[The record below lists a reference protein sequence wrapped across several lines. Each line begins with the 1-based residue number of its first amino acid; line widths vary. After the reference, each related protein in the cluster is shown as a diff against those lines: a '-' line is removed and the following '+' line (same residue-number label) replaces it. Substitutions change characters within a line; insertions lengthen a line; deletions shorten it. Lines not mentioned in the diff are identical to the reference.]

1 MDSTP
6 RRLHAMLRALGVTRG
21 DKTMLRRTCIAAF
34 ALASATLAAPAA
46 MAADIDI
53 GLLGQFS
60 GPYSWWGKEYQRGV
74 ELWMAANNGGKVG
87 AHTLKVLERD
97 EGGTNPQRSR
107 QLAQELVVRDKV
119 QYLLGGTFTP
129 TVLGVT
135 DIANQAKT
143 PFVVLNSGTSMV
155 TTRSQYF
162 VRVGFTQWTV
172 SVPLVQYAVE
182 QGVKNA
188 AILVA
193 DFAPGHDGLEAY
205 GKTFTKLGGTVSGE
219 IKVPL
224 GTTDFSSYLQRV
236 RDLKPQAV
244 FMFMPVGPMSAGFV
258 KAWKERELDKAGI
271 TLYATTET
279 MESDLP
285 AIGDSALGLI
295 TALHYGP
302 YIDSPQNKA
311 FVAAYKAKYG
321 KDEVPSIASV
331 AAWDGMRVIAE
342 MVRATNGAADGDKAV
357 AAAKGFKWDS
367 PRGAV
372 SIDAKT
378 REIVNNVYIRRVEK
392 IDGQLG
398 NKPFKTYPA
407 VKEPWHELNP

>member
-1 MDSTP
+1 M
-6 RRLHAMLRALGVTRG
+6 RARS
-21 DKTMLRRTCIAAF
+21 CIAAF
-34 ALASATLAAPAA
+34 ALALAAAAAPASR
-46 MAADIDI
+46 AADIDI

-87 AHTLKVLERD
+87 AHQLKVLERD

-135 DIANQAKT
+135 EIATQAKT

-155 TTRSQYF
+155 TTKSPYF

-193 DFAPGHDGLEAY
+193 DYAPGHDGLEAY
-205 GKTFTKLGGTVSGE
+205 GKTFAKLGGTVSAE

-236 RDLKPQAV
+236 RDAKPQAV
-244 FMFMPVGPMSAGFV
+244 FLFMPVGPMSAGFV
-258 KAWKERELDKAGI
+258 KAFKERELDKAGI
-271 TLYATTET
+271 ALYATTET

-285 AIGDSALGLI
+285 AIGDSALGLV
-295 TALHYGP
+295 TALHYTP
-302 YIDSPQNKA
+302 YLDNAANKR

-321 KDEVPSIASV
+321 KDEMPSIASV
-331 AAWDGMRVIAE
+331 AAWDGMGLIAE
-342 MVRATNGAADGDKAV
+342 MVRATNGTADGDKAL

-367 PRGAV
+367 PRGAL

-378 REIVNNVYIRRVEK
+378 REIVNNVYIRKVEK

-398 NKPFKTYPA
+398 NKPFKTYPS

>member
-1 MDSTP
+1 
-6 RRLHAMLRALGVTRG
+6 
-21 DKTMLRRTCIAAF
+21 MLRRTCLAAF
-34 ALASATLAAPAA
+34 ALAASAATAPAA

-60 GPYSWWGKEYQRGV
+60 GPYSWWGKEYKRGI
-74 ELWMAANNGGKVG
+74 ELWLDANGGGKVG

-135 DIANQAKT
+135 DIANQAKV

-155 TTRSQYF
+155 TTKSPYF

-172 SVPLVQYAVE
+172 SVPLVQFAVE

-193 DFAPGHDGLEAY
+193 DYAPGHDGLEAY
-205 GKTFTKLGGTVSGE
+205 GKTFTKLGGTVAGE
-219 IKVPL
+219 IKVPM

-244 FMFMPVGPMSAGFV
+244 FMFMPVGPMSA
-258 KAWKERELDKAGI
+258 
-271 TLYATTET
+271 
-279 MESDLP
+279 
-285 AIGDSALGLI
+285 
-295 TALHYGP
+295 
-302 YIDSPQNKA
+302 
-311 FVAAYKAKYG
+311 
-321 KDEVPSIASV
+321 
-331 AAWDGMRVIAE
+331 
-342 MVRATNGAADGDKAV
+342 
-357 AAAKGFKWDS
+357 
-367 PRGAV
+367 
-372 SIDAKT
+372 
-378 REIVNNVYIRRVEK
+378 
-392 IDGQLG
+392 
-398 NKPFKTYPA
+398 
-407 VKEPWHELNP
+407 

>member
-1 MDSTP
+1 M
-6 RRLHAMLRALGVTRG
+6 RRRS
-21 DKTMLRRTCIAAF
+21 CIAAL
-34 ALASATLAAPAA
+34 ALATATLAAPAA
-46 MAADIDI
+46 VAADIDI

-74 ELWMAANNGGKVG
+74 ELWLAANNGGKVG
-87 AHTLKVLERD
+87 AHQLKVLERD

-135 DIANQAKT
+135 DIATQAKT
-143 PFVVLNSGTSMV
+143 PFVVLNSGTSSV
-155 TTRSQYF
+155 TQKSPYF

-188 AILVA
+188 ALLVA
-193 DFAPGHDGLEAY
+193 DYAPGHDGLEAY

-219 IKVPL
+219 IKVPM

-271 TLYATTET
+271 ALYATTET

-285 AIGDSALGLI
+285 AIGDSALGLV
-295 TALHYGP
+295 TALHYTP
-302 YIDSPQNKA
+302 YLDNAANKS

-331 AAWDGMRVIAE
+331 AAWDGMRLIAE
-342 MVRATNGAADGDKAV
+342 MVRATNGVADGDKAL
-357 AAAKGFKWDS
+357 AAVKGFKWDS

>member
-1 MDSTP
+1 M
-6 RRLHAMLRALGVTRG
+6 RRNRLF
-21 DKTMLRRTCIAAF
+21 IAA
-34 ALASATLAAPAA
+34 AVLSTSLSAVTATAAE
-46 MAADIDI
+46 IGI

-74 ELWMAANNGGKVG
+74 DLYLESTGGKAG
-87 AHTLKVLERD
+87 AHTLTVLPRD

-135 DIANQAKT
+135 EVATQTKT
-143 PFVVLNSGTSMV
+143 PFVVLNSGTSSV
-155 TTRSQYF
+155 TQKSPYF

-172 SVPLVQYAVE
+172 SVPLVQYSVE
-182 QGVKNA
+182 QGTKNA
-188 AILVA
+188 VIVA
-193 DFAPGHDGLEAY
+193 ADYAPGQDAFEAF
-205 GKTFTKLGGTVSGE
+205 GKTFTKLGGTIGGE
-219 IKVPL
+219 VKVPL

-244 FMFMPVGPMSAGFV
+244 FMFMPVGPMSAGFI
-258 KAWKERELDKAGI
+258 KAFKERELDKAGV

-285 AIGDSALGLI
+285 AIGDGALGLV
-295 TALHYGP
+295 TALHYSP
-302 YIDSPQNKA
+302 YLDNPTNKT
-311 FVAAYKAKYG
+311 FVAAFTAKYG
-321 KDEVPSIASV
+321 KDELPSIASV
-331 AAWDGMRVIAE
+331 AGWDGMRVIAE
-342 MVRATNGAADGDKAV
+342 MIRATNGVRDGDKAL

>member
-1 MDSTP
+1 
-6 RRLHAMLRALGVTRG
+6 MLR
-21 DKTMLRRTCIAAF
+21 K
-34 ALASATLAAPAA
+34 TLAIAVMAFGTCCA
-46 MAADIDI
+46 SAADIGI

-60 GPYSWWGKEYQRGV
+60 GAYSWWGKEYQRGV
-74 ELWMAANNGGKVG
+74 DLYLESVGGKAG
-87 AHTLKVLERD
+87 AHQLTVLSRD
-97 EGGTNPQRSR
+97 EGGTSPQRSR

-135 DIANQAKT
+135 EVATQTKT
-143 PFVVLNSGTSMV
+143 PFVVLNSGTSSV
-155 TTRSQYF
+155 TQKSPYF
-162 VRVGFTQWTV
+162 LRLGFTQWTV

-182 QGVKNA
+182 QGAKNA
-188 AILVA
+188 AIVVA
-193 DFAPGHDGLEAY
+193 DYAPGTDAIESY
-205 GKTFTKLGGTVSGE
+205 SKTFTKLGGTVAGE

-236 RDLKPQAV
+236 RDLKSQAV
-244 FMFMPVGPMSAGFV
+244 FMFMPVGPMSAGFI
-258 KAWKERELDKAGI
+258 KAFKERELDKDGV

-285 AIGDSALGLI
+285 AIGERALGLV
-295 TALHYGP
+295 TALHYSP
-302 YIDSPQNKA
+302 YLDNPANKA
-311 FVAAYKAKYG
+311 FVAAFKAKYG
-321 KDEVPSIASV
+321 KDEWPSIASV
-331 AAWDGMRVIAE
+331 AGWDGMRVIAE
-342 MVRATNGAADGDKAV
+342 MVRATNGERDGDKAL

-378 REIVNNVYIRRVEK
+378 REIVNNVYIRNVEK
-392 IDGQLG
+392 IDGVLG

-407 VKEPWHELNP
+407 VKEPWHELNPQ

>member
-1 MDSTP
+1 
-6 RRLHAMLRALGVTRG
+6 MLARS
-21 DKTMLRRTCIAAF
+21 CIAAF
-34 ALASATLAAPAA
+34 AIAVATASAPAA
-46 MAADIDI
+46 RAADVDI

-74 ELWMAANNGGKVG
+74 ELWLAANNGGKVG

-135 DIANQAKT
+135 DIATQAKT
-143 PFVVLNSGTSMV
+143 PFVVLNSGTSSV
-155 TTRSQYF
+155 TQKSPYF

-193 DFAPGHDGLEAY
+193 DYAPGHDGLEAY
-205 GKTFTKLGGTVSGE
+205 GKTFAKLGGTVSAE

-236 RDLKPQAV
+236 RDAKPQAV
-244 FMFMPVGPMSAGFV
+244 FLFMPVGPMSAGFV
-258 KAWKERELDKAGI
+258 KAFKERELDKAGI
-271 TLYATTET
+271 ALYATTET

-285 AIGDSALGLI
+285 AIGDSALGLV
-295 TALHYGP
+295 TALHYTP
-302 YIDSPQNKA
+302 YLDNAANKS

-331 AAWDGMRVIAE
+331 AAWDGMRLIAE
-342 MVRATNGAADGDKAV
+342 MVRATNGAADGDKAL

-367 PRGAV
+367 PRGAL

-378 REIVNNVYIRRVEK
+378 REIVNNVYIRKVEK

>member
-1 MDSTP
+1 
-6 RRLHAMLRALGVTRG
+6 MLARS
-21 DKTMLRRTCIAAF
+21 CIAAF
-34 ALASATLAAPAA
+34 AIAVATASAPAA
-46 MAADIDI
+46 RAADVDI

-74 ELWMAANNGGKVG
+74 ELWLAANNGGKVG

-135 DIANQAKT
+135 DIATQAKT
-143 PFVVLNSGTSMV
+143 PFVVLNSGTSSV
-155 TTRSQYF
+155 TQKSPYF

-193 DFAPGHDGLEAY
+193 DYAPGHDGLEAY
-205 GKTFTKLGGTVSGE
+205 GKTFAKLGGTVSAE

-236 RDLKPQAV
+236 RDAKPQAV
-244 FMFMPVGPMSAGFV
+244 FLFMPVGPMSAGFV
-258 KAWKERELDKAGI
+258 KAFKERELDKAGI
-271 TLYATTET
+271 ALYATTET

-285 AIGDSALGLI
+285 AIGDSALGLV
-295 TALHYGP
+295 TALHYTP
-302 YIDSPQNKA
+302 YLDNAPTRASSPPTR
-311 FVAAYKAKYG
+311 
-321 KDEVPSIASV
+321 PSTA
-331 AAWDGMRVIAE
+331 RTRC
-342 MVRATNGAADGDKAV
+342 RA
-357 AAAKGFKWDS
+357 S
-367 PRGAV
+367 PRSRPGTAC
-372 SIDAKT
+372 A
-378 REIVNNVYIRRVEK
+378 
-392 IDGQLG
+392 
-398 NKPFKTYPA
+398 
-407 VKEPWHELNP
+407 

>member
-1 MDSTP
+1 
-6 RRLHAMLRALGVTRG
+6 MLARS
-21 DKTMLRRTCIAAF
+21 CIAAF
-34 ALASATLAAPAA
+34 GFAMATAAASAAR
-46 MAADIDI
+46 AADIDI

-74 ELWMAANNGGKVG
+74 ELWLGANNGGKVG
-87 AHTLKVLERD
+87 AHQLKVLERD

-135 DIANQAKT
+135 EIATQAKT
-143 PFVVLNSGTSMV
+143 PFVVLNSGTSSV
-155 TTRSQYF
+155 TQKSPYF

-188 AILVA
+188 AIVVA
-193 DFAPGHDGLEAY
+193 DYAPGHDGLEAY
-205 GKTFTKLGGTVSGE
+205 GKTFAKLGGTVSAE
-219 IKVPL
+219 VKVPM

-236 RDLKPQAV
+236 RDAKPQAV

-258 KAWKERELDKAGI
+258 KAFKERELDKAGI
-271 TLYATTET
+271 TLLATTET

-285 AIGDSALGLI
+285 AIGDSALGLV
-295 TALHYGP
+295 TALHYTP
-302 YIDSPQNKA
+302 YLDNPQNKA

-321 KDEVPSIASV
+321 KDEVPSMASV
-331 AAWDGMRVIAE
+331 AAWDGMRLIAE
-342 MVRATNGAADGDKAV
+342 MVKATNGAADGDKAL
-357 AAAKGFKWDS
+357 AAVKGFKWDS

>member
-1 MDSTP
+1 MI
-6 RRLHAMLRALGVTRG
+6 
-21 DKTMLRRTCIAAF
+21 RRTCLA
-34 ALASATLAAPAA
+34 ALALVASAASAPAA
-46 MAADIDI
+46 HAADIDI

-135 DIANQAKT
+135 DIATQAKT

-155 TTRSQYF
+155 TTKSPYF

-193 DFAPGHDGLEAY
+193 DYAPGHDGLEAY
-205 GKTFTKLGGTVSGE
+205 GKTFTKLGGTVSAE

-236 RDLKPQAV
+236 RDAKPQAV

-258 KAWKERELDKAGI
+258 KAFKERELDKAGI
-271 TLYATTET
+271 ALYATTET

-285 AIGDSALGLI
+285 AIGDSALGLV
-295 TALHYGP
+295 TALHYTP
-302 YIDSPQNKA
+302 YLDNAANKR

-321 KDEVPSIASV
+321 KDEVPSMASV
-331 AAWDGMRVIAE
+331 AAWDGMVLIAE
-342 MVRATNGAADGDKAV
+342 MVKATNGAADGDKAL
-357 AAAKGFKWDS
+357 AAAKGFKWES
-367 PRGAV
+367 PRGAL

-378 REIVNNVYIRRVEK
+378 REVVNNVYIRKVEK